1 MFQMKEQDKASG
13 GEKSLI
19 EMEISN
25 LPDKDFK
32 VMVIKILIKLRRRM
46 DELSKNLNK
55 QNIDES
61 TKQKSQTEEDNN

>member
-1 MFQMKEQDKASG
+1 
-13 GEKSLI
+13 
-19 EMEISN
+19 MEISN
-25 LPDKDFK
+25 LPDKYFK

-61 TKQKSQTEEDNN
+61 TKLKSQTEEDNN